1 MHTAE
6 LHSLLCALRFRVPG
20 RWHLLVFDRSSLFQV
35 MHSALRG
42 TLHQLLHSSCCT
54 LVLLLRR
61 VLKQLEQAWD
71 GPCPLPAWKL
81 HQNQQH
87 FPTHWHTFAP
97 ASGKLKCHSRIAFEA
112 IGLVGLDIKSHQSGS
127 PLPFPNLVQGN
138 VVQDQG
144 CDAARLSTSPADVR
158 MPSGGPF
165 AWFSDQGY
173 MATSPIR
180 EHVRHKLR
188 SSCLHDWCSR
198 PVQGL
203 LPRLAHEVHQPT
215 LDPALYTQ
223 CHFSGRWERWMLPSD
238 PLPLDL
244 SAMAYRCHRA
254 IGGSWTER
262 LHAHADVAALAATWA
277 TQAGWP
283 SPRTCPLCRSGPGT
297 PRHVIMSCKALAP
310 VADMLRDDIEAEL
323 QTLATADSLHQ
334 AAQAWQHQARADA
347 LPIQCA
353 AQDALRWPILSA
365 WRWLVFLPGREPL
378 LSVDVD
384 GRCVTGAGRERG
396 SDLAYRAVLPI
407 KLGNALCAAASM
419 EQSPALEHFATL
431 RQPHALQQEIRAL
444 SKARAPHAPC
454 LLWVSGVYDKLQARL
469 DAWIH
474 LCRIAIP
481 PVLGGRRP
489 SCSAPAS
496 AGCGLLTPHL
506 VGYTAR
512 ALLTELRWALLRPP
526 AALARLRAMGPCG
539 RLADS
544 ALLAALAQ
552 HGTAVLQDSAP
563 AWSDPQLPTWHDAV
577 AGLAQPCVCPQAN
590 AQRLFCCWT
599 CGGAA
604 WPPAGRNPSPCPF
617 CKASVGV
624 PCASCN
630 CILHSRTQC
639 RWNYDAHPAYL
650 CPDCWLMW
658 ARSLQACPLRR
669 RPPPL
674 VDDLLQHLRLV
685 ADSCQA
691 GAGSQATLSSV
702 LRLKHVRRWLLAHIR
717 QCSGADFDSLQ
728 HDLAARCPADTPD
741 GTLQR
746 LLLLASQTLRRASP
760 PCNKTS
766 LCRSRC
772 KKIVPRLCTACFFL
786 ASGRSRIPS
795 FFFQSLKSCS
805 RSLSRLS
812 PPPFAHFTS
821 PPPPLLA
828 QTPLSGLKL

>member
-71 GPCPLPAWKL
+71 GTCPLPAWKL
-81 HQNQQH
+81 HQQH
-87 FPTHWHTFAP
+87 FPTNWHTFAP
-97 ASGKLKCHSRIAFEA
+97 VSGKLKCHSRIAFEA

-127 PLPFPNLVQGN
+127 PVPFPNLVQGN

-173 MATSPIR
+173 MVTSPIR

-223 CHFSGRWERWMLPSD
+223 CHSSGRWERWMLPSD

-244 SAMAYRCHRA
+244 SAMAYPYHRA

-283 SPRTCPLCRSGPGT
+283 SPRTCPLCQSGPGT

-310 VADMLRDDIEAEL
+310 ATDMLRDDIEAEL
-323 QTLATADSLHQ
+323 QTLASADSLHQ
-334 AAQAWQHQARADA
+334 AAQAWQRQARADA

-353 AQDALRWPILSA
+353 AQDALRWPTLSA
-365 WRWLVFLPGREPL
+365 WRWLVVLPGREPL

-384 GRCVTGAGRERG
+384 GSSVTGTGHERG

-407 KLGNALCAAASM
+407 RLGNALCAAASM
-419 EQSPALEHFATL
+419 GAIAGAGAFCHPPPTPRSTARNTRTFQSTG
-431 RQPHALQQEIRAL
+431 
-444 SKARAPHAPC
+444 PHAPAIHLTKC
-454 LLWVSGVYDKLQARL
+454 LLLGIRRLRQAYQARL
-469 DAWIH
+469 DGWIH

-481 PVLGGRRP
+481 PSLEGDAQAALHPPRQD
-489 SCSAPAS
+489 AAS
-496 AGCGLLTPHL
+496 SLRTWLATPP
-506 VGYTAR
+506 GQS
-512 ALLTELRWALLRPP
+512 LLTELRWALLRPP

-590 AQRLFCCWT
+590 VQRLFCCWT

-624 PCASCN
+624 SCASCN

-639 RWNYDAHPAYL
+639 RWNYGAHPACLRPDAAPL

-691 GAGSQATLSSV
+691 
-702 LRLKHVRRWLLAHIR
+702 
-717 QCSGADFDSLQ
+717 
-728 HDLAARCPADTPD
+728 
-741 GTLQR
+741 TLQ
-746 LLLLASQTLRRASP
+746 S
-760 PCNKTS
+760 
-766 LCRSRC
+766 
-772 KKIVPRLCTACFFL
+772 
-786 ASGRSRIPS
+786 
-795 FFFQSLKSCS
+795 
-805 RSLSRLS
+805 
-812 PPPFAHFTS
+812 
-821 PPPPLLA
+821 
-828 QTPLSGLKL
+828 